1 MKNSVFAIFAAWTL
15 MSPVYGNNN
24 LFLPGDAF
32 FPTELTAEKLN
43 QLQKADEPEF
53 AYSSFDGYDGAFCG
67 YAGYSRAKIPGV
79 DRKFLLN
86 LIDVYAE
93 IREFRPKKLVESK
106 REGKTE
112 LQETNGIRVLF
123 YPANFEFPK
132 YRLGLRYNERWVE
145 ETVAFGHRAQ
155 DIRICELVSGADA
168 VMESW
173 RDSKL
178 VGGFELKRPTIKPE
192 PGERVE
198 EAVALLGD
206 VKALVIPAEPLVNYA
221 FPNRETT
228 MTLWSIDSK
237 GVTTHTSDDRGRW
250 TVRESDSR

>member
-1 MKNSVFAIFAAWTL
+1 MKNSLFAIIAAWTF

-53 AYSSFDGYDGAFCG
+53 DYSSFDGYEGAFCG
-67 YAGYSRAKIPGV
+67 YAGYSRAKIRAV
-79 DRKFLLN
+79 DRAFIGN
-86 LIDVYAE
+86 LINVYAE
-93 IREFRPKKLVESK
+93 IRELSPKHLVET
-106 REGKTE
+106 RRDGKTVLE
-112 LQETNGIRVLF
+112 ETNGIRVLF

-132 YRLGLRYNERWVE
+132 YRLGLRYNEKWVE

-168 VMESW
+168 IMESW
-173 RDSKL
+173 RDSRI
-178 VGGFELKRPTIKPE
+178 VGGFELKRPTVKPE
-192 PGERVE
+192 PGERADDPV
-198 EAVALLGD
+198 VLLGS
-206 VKALVIPAEPLVNYA
+206 VKALVIPDEPLVNYA

-228 MTLWSIDSK
+228 MTLWNIESQ
-237 GVTTHTSDDRGRW
+237 GVTTHTSNEGRW
-250 TVRESDSR
+250 TVSESDSR